1 MQTFGP
7 IIGRLGKKDYSL
19 CHVEIASVRVKLIVR
34 ISNGKTAC
42 CLNIICFSQLVSIL
56 IDLHCHSTASDGS
69 LTPTGLLHEAQ
80 RRRLRALAL
89 TDHDTLD
96 GLSEFLQAS
105 REVAVEA
112 VPGIELAACEADNH
126 NRSYHIVGLYLTG
139 DETQMRGLLANV
151 IRWREERNAEIIN
164 RLNELGFK
172 ITMEDARAQCDGA
185 VLGRP
190 HIAAALVANGHVPDV
205 QKGFERLLASG
216 KPAYIHRQ
224 LPTPAEA
231 ITAIHSMGGAAIWA
245 HPFTRGHFTNIQM
258 HRIALELKDVGLDGI
273 EAYYPLHTPT
283 QTRTA
288 LQIAKE
294 FGLLVSGGSDYH
306 GSRFKRVELGVGYGN
321 LNVPDDLL
329 EPLRSAVQISPKPFS
344 TK

>member
-1 MQTFGP
+1 M
-7 IIGRLGKKDYSL
+7 
-19 CHVEIASVRVKLIVR
+19 
-34 ISNGKTAC
+34 
-42 CLNIICFSQLVSIL
+42 

-80 RRRLRALAL
+80 RRHLRALAL

-96 GLSEFLQAS
+96 GLPEFLQAS
-105 REVAVEA
+105 HEVTAVEA

-139 DETQMRGLLANV
+139 DESQMRVLLANV
-151 IRWREERNAEIIN
+151 IRWREQRNAEIID
-164 RLNELGFK
+164 RLNALGFK
-172 ITMEDARAQCDGA
+172 VTIEDVRAQCGGA

-190 HIAAALVANGHVPDV
+190 HIAATLVAKGYVSDV

-216 KPAYIHRQ
+216 KPAYIRRQ

-231 ITAIHSMGGAAIWA
+231 IAAIHSMGGVAIWA

-288 LQIAKE
+288 LQIATD

-329 EPLRSAVQISPKPFS
+329 EPIRSAVHVSPKLFS
-344 TK
+344 SNFNNGC